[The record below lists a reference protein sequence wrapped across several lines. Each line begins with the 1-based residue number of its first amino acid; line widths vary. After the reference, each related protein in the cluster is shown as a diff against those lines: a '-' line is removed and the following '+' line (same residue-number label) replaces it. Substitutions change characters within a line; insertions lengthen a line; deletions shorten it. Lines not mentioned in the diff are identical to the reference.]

1 MFLILFSD
9 NLTWEKISTIVGVE
23 RGKKESERETFRI
36 FVGIFVIWLQIFLL
50 FSSFLLPFSP
60 VHFRSYVVFSN

>member
-1 MFLILFSD
+1 MGKNFND
-9 NLTWEKISTIVGVE
+9 RGGGKGEE
-23 RGKKESERETFRI
+23 RERERETFRI

-50 FSSFLLPFSP
+50 FSSSLLPFSP